1 MAMSTTRIFAVLL
14 AAGAQLAACTEKA
27 SSSED
32 LASPMPDEEADS
44 SAGSQMFSPDGL
56 AVTSAWM
63 PRDWDGDVYQGA
75 GQLSDDEAIRK
86 ARQNMINTLPLTLW
100 AVAND
105 TLVTEAFEPIWVWYT
120 AIRSCERGIALSE
133 DLAGEFGNRERG
145 QAGLVAA
152 RSDLR
157 KWAATQPTELT
168 ASFSAR
174 LGQWNAASGA
184 FPIQQAGKATT
195 LKPRDAARFDP
206 FHDGAT
212 VEMWSESTR
221 HGINHLQVSLLAPQC
236 VSPDGQMIHKFEKMS
251 QWWIIFGD
259 AERGMGGLVRY
270 NKRAFLPEIRMSRE
284 QAAAFAQRNPERRV
298 DVAITFGPA
307 GSSFIKYT
315 DQSAI
320 RAALQEAVIT
330 DALDGTVLA
339 RQTY

>member
-1 MAMSTTRIFAVLL
+1 MSTARIYAMLL
-14 AAGAQLAACTEKA
+14 VAGAQLAACTAEVPT
-27 SSSED
+27 SED
-32 LASPMPDEEADS
+32 PASAMPDPDTDVTAESRA
-44 SAGSQMFSPDGL
+44 FSPDGL
-56 AVTSAWM
+56 ALTSAWM

-75 GQLSDDEAIRK
+75 GQLSDEEAIRK
-86 ARQNMINTLPLTLW
+86 ARQNMINTVPLTLW

-152 RSDLR
+152 RSDLG
-157 KWAATQPTELT
+157 KWASTQPSELT
-168 ASFSAR
+168 AAFSAL

-184 FPIQQAGKATT
+184 FPIQEAGKATT
-195 LKPRDAARFDP
+195 LKPRDAARFDRY
-206 FHDGAT
+206 HDGAT
-212 VEMWSESTR
+212 VEMWSEGTR

-236 VSPDGQMIHKFEKMS
+236 VSGDGQMIHKFEKMS

-270 NKRAFLPEIRMSRE
+270 NKRAFLPEIRMTRE
-284 QAAAFAQRNPERRV
+284 QAAAFAMRNPERRV

-307 GSSFIKYT
+307 GSSFVKYS

-320 RAALQEAVIT
+320 RATLKEAVIT

-339 RQTY
+339 KQTY